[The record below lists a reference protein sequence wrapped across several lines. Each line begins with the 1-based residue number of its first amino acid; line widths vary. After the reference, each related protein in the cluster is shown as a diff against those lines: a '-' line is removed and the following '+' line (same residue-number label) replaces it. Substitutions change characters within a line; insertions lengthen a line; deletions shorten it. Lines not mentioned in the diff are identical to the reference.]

1 MPRSSQYVALLKKL
15 IEATEQDDREVF
27 DRQIE
32 EIKSLMGELD
42 AEEHFDLE
50 INIRSETKR
59 YFDRLS

>member
-32 EIKSLMGELD
+32 EIKSQMGELD
-42 AEEHFDLE
+42 AEERFDLE

-59 YFDRLS
+59 YLDRLS